1 MNERAAALPWMVIRQ
16 DDDGGRYRVGR
27 YATLLEAQALA
38 ERLTAQGERG
48 AHEERDDHAE
58 WGGQG
63 GHDGKH
69 AVDSGSPS
77 GAEAGR
83 GSGEARTVSATR
95 VRRYVVERLD
105 YPGGDQA

>member
-1 MNERAAALPWMVIRQ
+1 MSDRAAALPWMVIRQ

-38 ERLTAQGERG
+38 ERLTAQGERDG
-48 AHEERDDHAE
+48 HPERNGHEEWDGQDTR
-58 WGGQG
+58 GGKQG
-63 GHDGKH
+63 V
-69 AVDSGSPS
+69 APGSPS
-77 GAEAGR
+77 GAEAGP
-83 GSGEARTVSATR
+83 GPGEARTVSATR